1 MSGTSP
7 SSTSKEAQ
15 TTPAAAAAA
24 AASSSPS
31 LDQLPAL
38 HEDDEFEEFASQ
50 DWDDSATYSNV
61 LASKSAQTAAGGPA
75 AATATAAAG
84 TEAQQQQQKQGLDSL
99 WQDNWDDDDVED
111 DFSVALREQLRKQ
124 DQMQL

>member
-7 SSTSKEAQ
+7 SSTSKDGQA
-15 TTPAAAAAA
+15 TPAAAAAA
-24 AASSSPS
+24 AASSSPP

-61 LASKSAQTAAGGPA
+61 LASKSGPTGAGGA
-75 AATATAAAG
+75 AAATAAAG

-111 DFSVALREQLRKQ
+111 DFSVALR
-124 DQMQL
+124 